1 MIINKKE
8 TNAKEFAYDG
18 CHKIYL
24 IEDEED
30 KRDALDYGYE
40 IRPIKELKKTFECS
54 CPLRFIHN
62 WKLNKTYVAQ
72 FERAIFRE

>member
-1 MIINKKE
+1 MTINKKE
-8 TNAKEFAYDG
+8 TTAKEFVYDG

-30 KRDALDYGYE
+30 KRDALDCGYE
-40 IRPIKELKKTFECS
+40 IRPIKELEKTFEGS

-62 WKLNKTYVAQ
+62 WKLDKTYVAQ
-72 FERAIFRE
+72 FESATFKE

>member
-1 MIINKKE
+1 MTINKKE
-8 TNAKEFAYDG
+8 TNANEFAYDG

-30 KRDALDYGYE
+30 KQGALDCGYE
-40 IRPIKELKKTFECS
+40 MRPIKELEKTFECS

-72 FERAIFRE
+72 GESAIFRE